1 MRLIIRIGLQPEV
14 PTPPVDL
21 RASGEDSA
29 GRWPTANPTFSAVF
43 PTTFRTSPGCEA
55 RQIGGTGTMAFV
67 SGGYAATTTNTGTFT
82 FIGTPVAGQTYI
94 FLGDCRL

>member
-55 RQIGGTGTMAFV
+55 RQIGGTG
-67 SGGYAATTTNTGTFT
+67 YAATTTNTGTFT